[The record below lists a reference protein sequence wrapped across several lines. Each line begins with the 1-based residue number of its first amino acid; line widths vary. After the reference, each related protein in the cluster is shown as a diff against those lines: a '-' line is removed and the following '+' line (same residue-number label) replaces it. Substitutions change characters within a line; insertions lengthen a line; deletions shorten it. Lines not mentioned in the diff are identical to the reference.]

1 MTSITVHPRYTP
13 PGWLWFLIMLSIFAV
28 FTLTNNTKAQEPSP
42 STATIILDFAD
53 VPTILNILYFITFME
68 NRGGHI
74 HPVPPHRQ
82 EEPERVCA
90 TADEPGARPI
100 GFQHYPPKASTLF
113 CAISAV
119 KMLEKEVVRKFACAS
134 VNRIEAYH
142 AGTKLYCIKAEQER
156 KYA

>member
-1 MTSITVHPRYTP
+1 MTLFRKNPWP
-13 PGWLWFLIMLSIFAV
+13 FFWCALSVIILFMFASESH
-28 FTLTNNTKAQEPSP
+28 AQEQTP

-53 VPTILNILYFITFME
+53 VPTILNILHFVTFVE

-82 EEPERVCA
+82 EEAERVCA

-100 GFQHYPPKASTLF
+100 GFQHYPPQAPTLF

-119 KMLEKEVVRKFACAS
+119 KMLEKEVVRQFACAS

-142 AGTKLYCIKAEQER
+142 AGTKLYCVTEHKR